1 MIHFLAAL
9 EDVIVV
15 KGIIKV
21 VAAVVLM
28 AISLRDATVLVAM

>member
-15 KGIIKV
+15 KGITIV

>member
-1 MIHFLAAL
+1 MIHSLAAL

-15 KGIIKV
+15 KGITIV